1 MLFSIGET
9 APLANPEIVD
19 KSIRYESL
27 ISFIQAY
34 SIIRKYKACFH
45 ISSILVVKDSNLL
58 DKSVSAILEK
68 YDPGP
73 LVVCNCIFLFCERMS
88 RTCSILSF

>member
-19 KSIRYESL
+19 KSIKYESL
-27 ISFIQAY
+27 IGFIQAY

-45 ISSILVVKDSNLL
+45 ISSIWWLKTLT
-58 DKSVSAILEK
+58 
-68 YDPGP
+68 Y
-73 LVVCNCIFLFCERMS
+73 
-88 RTCSILSF
+88 